1 MKIAYIVPKLANKA
15 PIMIVQELVK
25 QMTKHNHHCTVYYFD
40 EGGTLEFPCET
51 IHIPSFYAK
60 IQFKQYDVVH
70 THGFR
75 PDLYIYYHKPPKDNT
90 LYISTI
96 HSYILPDLSSQY
108 NKFIAHTVGRIWLHC
123 LKRQDKIVTLSK
135 NATHY
140 YQKWFSPKKLYWVYN
155 TREITDLSPLP
166 DTKIKNLSDFKKDS
180 LLIGVNAMLS
190 PIKGIDQLIKCLPY
204 IPDYK
209 LYIIGDGNI
218 KSQLI
223 QLSHDLGVADR
234 CYFAGYQENAY
245 KYLPYYDIYAMPSRN
260 EGFSL
265 AVLEAA
271 IFKKNIICSDIPI
284 FRELY
289 SEKEVSFFEVDN
301 LESLIKSIKEIS
313 ASNNKGVQV
322 YQKYISSYS
331 PEHFYTN
338 YLKIYQNL

>member
-155 TREITDLSPLP
+155 TREITVDGA
-166 DTKIKNLSDFKKDS
+166 DYIFDS
-180 LLIGVNAMLS
+180 
-190 PIKGIDQLIKCLPY
+190 
-204 IPDYK
+204 
-209 LYIIGDGNI
+209 
-218 KSQLI
+218 
-223 QLSHDLGVADR
+223 
-234 CYFAGYQENAY
+234 E
-245 KYLPYYDIYAMPSRN
+245 
-260 EGFSL
+260 
-265 AVLEAA
+265 
-271 IFKKNIICSDIPI
+271 
-284 FRELY
+284 ELR
-289 SEKEVSFFEVDN
+289 
-301 LESLIKSIKEIS
+301 
-313 ASNNKGVQV
+313 
-322 YQKYISSYS
+322 
-331 PEHFYTN
+331 
-338 YLKIYQNL
+338 